1 MPTYAY
7 VGRNQFNQE
16 VRGELTAAS
25 REQLES
31 LLRRQQITLL
41 NAREKGPRHCPA
53 KTSWRQ
59 CQFEGVGHLY
69 PSVLRDD

>member
-31 LLRRQQITLL
+31 LLRRH
-41 NAREKGPRHCPA
+41 K
-53 KTSWRQ
+53 
-59 CQFEGVGHLY
+59 
-69 PSVLRDD
+69 LRC